1 MIVSFTSSMFQS
13 AAGVPVL
20 PLVGAMLGVVA
31 LAGLAVF
38 FKPLLSGLVRA
49 GMLMLRPR
57 LTQEQQAARRLMRDT
72 KLIKRTI
79 NNAHG
84 ISQTA
89 ELHAIAARA

>member
-1 MIVSFTSSMFQS
+1 MFQS

-31 LAGLAVF
+31 AAGLAVF

-49 GMLMLRPR
+49 GLLMVRPR
-57 LTQEQQAARRLMRDT
+57 LSKEELAARRLMQDT
-72 KLIKRTI
+72 RLIKKTI
-79 NNAHG
+79 NAAHG